1 MQPTALLSI
10 CAGFCP
16 TWHGFPNDKRVKDL
30 ILWAKSVY
38 VREIFPWLLWTG
50 TMPSIVNMYVQQFE
64 VCSYFQCFS
73 ICALWCSHTVNQCAF
88 LESLSWREK
97 MQKLSEGP
105 IIQYQPFPILHI
117 WRKYW
122 YFLTLRIIQ
131 LIWQA
136 SQRSTCS
143 PSLDS
148 KQVFPHGW

>member
-1 MQPTALLSI
+1 MHSTALLSI

-16 TWHGFPNDKRVKDL
+16 TWHAFRNDKRVKDL
-30 ILWAKSVY
+30 ILRAKSVY
-38 VREIFPWLLWTG
+38 VREIFPWLLW
-50 TMPSIVNMYVQQFE
+50 NNAFDCQH
-64 VCSYFQCFS
+64 VCS
-73 ICALWCSHTVNQCAF
+73 TVWSLF
-88 LESLSWREK
+88 LLPVFFHLCIMVFTYSKLMCIFGIPLPMRK

-131 LIWQA
+131 LIWKA

-148 KQVFPHGW
+148 RQVFPHGL